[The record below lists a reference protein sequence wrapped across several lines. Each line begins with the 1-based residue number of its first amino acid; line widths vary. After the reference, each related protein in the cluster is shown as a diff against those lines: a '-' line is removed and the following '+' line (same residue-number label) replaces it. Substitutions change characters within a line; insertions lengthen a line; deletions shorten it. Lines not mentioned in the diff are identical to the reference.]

1 MSAAKRLAACLVA
14 MVTCL
19 AVLLA
24 VRDWPNAPEHSN
36 SKEVHPPKPQV
47 QYVERR
53 IRAKGVVVERLLEGE
68 LSLVQAAAMF
78 RRLNEHPPA
87 CRVDPRHCP
96 GKSEGERLCRQV
108 LGWVEAVLRTR
119 GLTPS
124 EIESALC
131 PLQCEL
137 QTLLDQNDE
146 IELPP
151 VGEWERRPE

>member
-1 MSAAKRLAACLVA
+1 MSAAKRLATCLVV

-24 VRDWPNAPEHSN
+24 VRDWPNAPERSN
-36 SKEVHPPKPQV
+36 SMEVHPPDPQV

-53 IRAKGVVVERLLEGE
+53 IRAKEAVVEGVLEGE
-68 LSLVQAAAMF
+68 LSLVQAAARF

-87 CRVDPRHCP
+87 CRVDPRRWP

-108 LGWVEAVLRTR
+108 LDWVECVLQTR

-124 EIESALC
+124 EVETALC

-146 IELPP
+146 IELPQ
-151 VGEWERRPE
+151 VGE